1 MFLCHIAWISQ
12 FGLVFYLAIIHCYP
26 ICRWMM
32 HPHPHGLLL
41 LAGGM
46 SPPPPPAV
54 VPPPP
59 PPPPPTVLPPPPP
72 AAVGGVC
79 RPLHHPHLLSPDM
92 VGAVAVVVVAVV
104 MATMAMVIGQPHI
117 IIIGYV
123 SVIYF
128 CSTVKLFLNS
138 L

>member
-1 MFLCHIAWISQ
+1 ML
-12 FGLVFYLAIIHCYP
+12 YLAIIHCYR

-46 SPPPPPAV
+46 CYPHPHPHLQCYP
-54 VPPPP
+54 
-59 PPPPPTVLPPPPP
+59 
-72 AAVGGVC
+72 
-79 RPLHHPHLLSPDM
+79 HPHLLFPDM
-92 VGAVAVVVVAVV
+92 VRAVAVTVVVVMVV
-104 MATMAMVIGQPHI
+104 ATIVMVIGQPHI

-128 CSTVKLFLNS
+128 CSTVKLFLIS
-138 L
+138 LEQPGASAGGREPNLFTFNVS

>member
-1 MFLCHIAWISQ
+1 ML
-12 FGLVFYLAIIHCYP
+12 YLAIIHCYR

-46 SPPPPPAV
+46 CYP
-54 VPPPP
+54 
-59 PPPPPTVLPPPPP
+59 
-72 AAVGGVC
+72 
-79 RPLHHPHLLSPDM
+79 HPHLLFPDM
-92 VGAVAVVVVAVV
+92 VRAVAVTVVVVMVV
-104 MATMAMVIGQPHI
+104 ATIVMVIGQPHI

-128 CSTVKLFLNS
+128 CSTVKLFLIS
-138 L
+138 LEQPGASAGGREPNLFTFNVS